1 MPGAAADIGK
11 NGEEEMIFR
20 KGVLGITQVALFTLV
35 MAGCGYTTRSMISNK
50 YRTIHIKQ
58 FINKIDITRETDAS
72 SKYKLYKPSLD
83 TDLTRSVID
92 KFLFDGNLKPVKE
105 ENADLVLKG
114 ELVEF
119 RRDSLRTENNE
130 VQEYRVNI
138 VVNLSL
144 WDKKEDRLVWQENS
158 FTGDFTYFPFS
169 STLPNIVK
177 KGDDQAVN
185 EAVADLSRRI
195 IERTV
200 EQW

>member
-1 MPGAAADIGK
+1 MTYSRIASR
-11 NGEEEMIFR
+11 F
-20 KGVLGITQVALFTLV
+20 TQIALFTFIIS
-35 MAGCGYTTRSMISNK
+35 GCGYTTRSMISDK

-58 FINKIDITRETDAS
+58 FINKIDITREADAA
-72 SKYKLYKPSLD
+72 SKYKLYKPNLE
-83 TDLTRSVID
+83 TDITKSVID

-114 ELVEF
+114 ELAEF
-119 RRDSLRTENNE
+119 RRDPLRTENDE

-138 VVNLSL
+138 VVNISL
-144 WDKKEDRLVWQENS
+144 WDKKEDKLAWQENN

-169 STLPNIVK
+169 STLQNVVK

-185 EAVADLSRRI
+185 EAIVDLSRRI
-195 IERTV
+195 VERTV

>member
-11 NGEEEMIFR
+11 NGEEEMTWR
-20 KGVLGITQVALFTLV
+20 KGVFGITQVALLTFV
-35 MAGCGYTTRSMISNK
+35 MAGCGYTTRSMISSK

-105 ENADLVLKG
+105 EFADLVLKG

-144 WDKKEDRLVWQENS
+144 WDKKEDKLVWQENS

-177 KGDDQAVN
+177 KSDDQAVN
-185 EAVADLSRRI
+185 EAIADLSRRI